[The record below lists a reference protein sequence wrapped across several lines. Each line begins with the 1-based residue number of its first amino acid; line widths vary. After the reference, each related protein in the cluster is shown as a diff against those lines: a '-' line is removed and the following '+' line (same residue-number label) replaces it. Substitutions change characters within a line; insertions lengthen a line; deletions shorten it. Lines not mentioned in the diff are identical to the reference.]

1 MLCYDAVLSSLVTT
15 CLNTFYHTYI
25 AKKFPK
31 KPEKIKHTKE
41 KSQYFSNL
49 YPTFSGF
56 KYLPF
61 FFSLK
66 ETDKNK
72 QEA

>member
-1 MLCYDAVLSSLVTT
+1 MHLFISGNYLS
-15 CLNTFYHTYI
+15 LNTFYHTYI
-25 AKKFPK
+25 GTSCKKFPK

-49 YPTFSGF
+49 YPAFSGF

-61 FFSLK
+61 LRSLNR
-66 ETDKNK
+66 D
-72 QEA
+72 